1 MAMIETFRHKGLKR
15 FYEVNDTRDIGA
27 QMLNR
32 IEEILTLLDS
42 AEKLDDLNIPGYR
55 LHPLVGNR
63 QGEWSIQ
70 VTSNWQIS
78 FRFENGHV
86 LDVDLEDYH

>member
-1 MAMIETFRHKGLKR
+1 MIETFRHKGLKR
-15 FYEVNDTRDIGA
+15 FYEVNDTRGIGA
-27 QMLNR
+27 QMRNR

-63 QGEWSIQ
+63 QGEWSIR
-70 VTSNWQIS
+70 VTSNWRIT